1 MDISFERGCKRT
13 DEWYT
18 PPYIIESLGDFDLDP
33 CAPSHDFYTARKCYT
48 KEDNGLILPWS
59 GRVWLNPPY
68 KNPIIGQFM
77 KRMAEHGSGTA
88 LVFNRMDT
96 ALWHDII
103 FPNAIAIKILR
114 GRLKFVGIDGKKSSC
129 GAGCGSV
136 LVAFGKVDAIVL
148 EKCGLDG
155 KYIRL

>member
-1 MDISFERGCKRT
+1 MDISFERGNSRT

-18 PPYIIESLGDFDLDP
+18 PPRIIKALGEFDLDP

-59 GRVWLNPPY
+59 GRIWLNPPY

-103 FPNAIAIKILR
+103 FPSATAILILR
-114 GRLKFVGIDGKKSSC
+114 GRLRFIDSDGNEGDS
-129 GAGCGSV
+129 AGCGSV
-136 LVAFGKVDAIVL
+136 LVAFGEENAWRL
-148 EKCGLDG
+148 RTCGLDG